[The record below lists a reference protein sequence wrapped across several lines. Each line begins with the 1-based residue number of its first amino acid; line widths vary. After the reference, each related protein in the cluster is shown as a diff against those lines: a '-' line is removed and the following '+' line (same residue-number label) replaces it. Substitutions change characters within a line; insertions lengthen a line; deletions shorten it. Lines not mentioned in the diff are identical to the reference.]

1 MTVIYAVAALLV
13 ATGSLMLLQS
23 APWFRRQPL
32 TARIRPYLG
41 STTQPTRT
49 SSGTVL
55 KSTLLPIIVDIGA
68 FITKAL
74 GVEHDL
80 GERLRVIHATDSA
93 QEFRWKQFMRALL
106 SMLAGAALSV
116 VMSFSALFSL
126 LVIVGFAALS
136 FLRDEQKVST
146 ALERHQRQLDAEL
159 PVVIEQLATL
169 LRAGYSLPAALDRV
183 SQRGTGVAAHDIQNV
198 LKRINHGLTEN
209 EALQE
214 WSRSTNVEAVRRLT
228 AVLTMHQETS
238 DIGNLVSQE
247 ARAAREESHR
257 RLIEFIEK
265 RAQLVWIPV
274 TVATLV
280 PGLIFLAVPFISAMN
295 QVIGS

>member
-1 MTVIYAVAALLV
+1 MMVVTVLSATLAAI
-13 ATGSLMLLQS
+13 GSLMLLQG

-32 TARIRPYLG
+32 AARIRPYL
-41 STTQPTRT
+41 SAAAQPSRM
-49 SSGTVL
+49 SSSTVL
-55 KSTLLPIIVDIGA
+55 KSTLMPIVVDLGSV
-68 FITKAL
+68 ITRAL

-80 GERLRVIHATDSA
+80 AERLKITHSTDSP
-93 QEFRWKQFMRALL
+93 QEFRWRQFVRAIVALL
-106 SMLAGAALSV
+106 LGCFV
-116 VMSFSALFSL
+116 SL
-126 LVIVGFAALS
+126 LLSLGPFLTLFTSVGVAALS
-136 FLRDEQKVST
+136 FLRDEQKVSS
-146 ALERHQRQLDAEL
+146 AVERHQRQLEAEL

-183 SQRGTGVAAHDIQNV
+183 SERGTGVAAQDIQTV
-198 LKRINHGLTEN
+198 LKRINHGLSEID
-209 EALQE
+209 ALQE
-214 WSRSTNVEAVRRLT
+214 WSRTTNVEGVRRLT

-238 DIGNLVSQE
+238 DIGHLVSQE
-247 ARAAREESHR
+247 ARASREEAHR
-257 RLIEFIEK
+257 GLIEFIEK